1 VEVMTM
7 RVLLPA
13 LLLTLASGA
22 SAQTAVPPIGFATA
36 DVPAQRELEGRVD
49 ASIATADLDGWLK
62 RLTSAPNQVG
72 SPHDKENAD
81 FIASSLRSWGWQV
94 AIETSRVLVAYPTV
108 QKLSLLGN
116 DNYAADFTEPA
127 IPGDNDTARQDGVLP
142 GMEAY
147 GADGSVDAPLIFVNE
162 GLSKDYD
169 ELARTGQS
177 VEGKVVLVKST
188 GAGRWVKPRLAQQH
202 GAVGVVIYSD
212 PDADGFTKGDVYPDG
227 AWRTPHTLQRGTL
240 GIDSVLDAKS
250 AKTFQANRHTDDLH
264 LPVVTIGYGDAEH
277 FLRALGGPSV
287 PDRWQGGLPLT
298 YHVGGDAKVHLEVRS
313 PWEWRTLYDVVG
325 TLRGS
330 ELPDEWVIRGVHHD
344 AWVFGAWD
352 PLAGTTALLAEARA
366 IGEEAKAGH
375 RPRRTLVFAS
385 WDGEE
390 LGILGSKAWTD
401 RHATELAHKAV
412 FYLNN
417 DTTGRGFLAAAGDPS
432 LASLVDG
439 VASDLRDPETGATVQ
454 ARRLAKRAVDAA
466 GKGKDAEGSIV
477 PQRLGTGSDYL
488 AFAHRLGVPSLH
500 VRYGYDRD
508 GDDENVPVYHSL
520 YDTYTHYQRF
530 GDPGLAYVNLLARTN
545 ARLVLRVANADI
557 LPWRY
562 TAFALSLGKDI
573 DRLAAGTAAEHRDA
587 VRHNALLQNG
597 TYRLAA
603 VAYRHE
609 QAPARVDDAWQD
621 IDLGPLHDAQRDLL
635 TAAEAY
641 DQAATS
647 AGKLTTKQAAAVNK
661 ALRDVAPAF
670 LQATGLP
677 QRPWYRHLLQAPGR
691 REGEDT
697 APLPGI
703 GDAID
708 ARAWDQARDEVRLTA
723 EATRR
728 ATGLLHQ
735 ATHELTITQAP
746 L

>member
-1 VEVMTM
+1 M
-7 RVLLPA
+7 RVLVPA
-13 LLLTLASGA
+13 LLLTVAA
-22 SAQTAVPPIGFATA
+22 ATSAQTAVPPVGFTAA
-36 DVPAQRELEGRVD
+36 DVPAQIELEQRVD

-81 FIASSLRSWGWQV
+81 FIAASLRSWGWQV
-94 AIETSRVLVAYPTV
+94 ATEQTRVLVAYPTV
-108 QKLSLLGN
+108 QKLALVGK
-116 DNYAADFTEPA
+116 DGYAADFTEPPVA
-127 IPGDNDTARQDGVLP
+127 GDNDTAQRDGVLP

-147 GADGSVDAPLIFVNE
+147 GADGVVDAPLIYVNE
-162 GLSKDYD
+162 GLAKDYD
-169 ELARTGQS
+169 ELARAGQS

-212 PDADGFTKGDVYPDG
+212 PDADGFTKGDVYPEG

-240 GIDSVLDAKS
+240 GIDSVLDTKS
-250 AKTFQANRHTDDLH
+250 AKAFQANRHTDDLH

-277 FLRALGGPSV
+277 FLRALGGSPVSN
-287 PDRWQGGLPLT
+287 RWQGGLPLT
-298 YHVGGDAKVHLEVRS
+298 YHIGGDARVHLEVRS
-313 PWEWRTLYDVVG
+313 PWEWRTLYNVVG

-330 ELPDEWVIRGVHHD
+330 EYPDEWVIRGVHHD

-366 IGEEAKAGH
+366 IGEQAKAGH

-401 RHATELAHKAV
+401 RHAAELAHKAV

-466 GKGKDAEGSIV
+466 EKGKDADGPIV

-488 AFAHRLGVPSLH
+488 PFAHRLGVPSLH
-500 VRYGYDRD
+500 VRYGYDRN

-530 GDPGLAYVNLLARTN
+530 GDPGLVYVNLLARTN
-545 ARLVLRVANADI
+545 ARLVLRVANADV

-562 TAFALSLGKDI
+562 TSFALSLGKDI
-573 DRLAAGTAAEHRDA
+573 DRLATGAMAEHRDA
-587 VRHNALLQNG
+587 VRRNTLLEQDA
-597 TYRLAA
+597 YRLAA
-603 VAYRHE
+603 VAYRYE
-609 QAPARVDDAWQD
+609 QPPSRVDDAWQD
-621 IDLGPLHDAQRDLL
+621 IDLGLLHDAQRDLL

-647 AGKLTTKQAAAVNK
+647 AGKLTTKQVAAVNRT
-661 ALRDVAPAF
+661 LRDVAPAF
-670 LQATGLP
+670 LQASGLP

-691 REGEDT
+691 KEGEDT

-708 ARAWDQARDEVRLTA
+708 AREWDQARDEVRLTA

-728 ATGLLHQ
+728 ASALLTR
-735 ATHELTITQAP
+735 ATEILTAGRQ
-746 L
+746 

>member
-1 VEVMTM
+1 MTM

-13 LLLTLASGA
+13 LLLTLAAGA
-22 SAQTAVPPIGFATA
+22 SAQTAVP
-36 DVPAQRELEGRVD
+36 AQHELEGRVD

-62 RLTSAPNQVG
+62 RLTSAPNHVG

-94 AIETSRVLVAYPTV
+94 AIEPTRVLVAYPTV
-108 QKLSLLGN
+108 QKLSLLGK
-116 DNYAADFTEPA
+116 DSYAADFTEPA
-127 IPGDNDTARQDGVLP
+127 IAGDDDTAHQAGVLP

-169 ELARTGQS
+169 DLARAGQS

-212 PDADGFTKGDVYPDG
+212 PEADGFTKGDVYPDG

-277 FLRALGGPSV
+277 FLRALGGPAV

-313 PWEWRTLYDVVG
+313 PWEWRTLYNVVG

-330 ELPDEWVIRGVHHD
+330 EFPDEWVIRGVHHD

-366 IGEEAKAGH
+366 IGEQAKAGH

-401 RHATELAHKAV
+401 RHATELADKAV

-466 GKGKDAEGSIV
+466 GKGKDAEGGIV

-488 AFAHRLGVPSLH
+488 PFAHRLGVPSLH

-545 ARLVLRVANADI
+545 ARLVLRVANADV

-573 DRLAAGTAAEHRDA
+573 DRLATSSAADHRDV
-587 VRHNALLQNG
+587 VRRNALLEQDA
-597 TYRLAA
+597 YRLAG

-609 QAPARVDDAWQD
+609 QAPARVEDAWQD

-635 TAAEAY
+635 AAAQAY
-641 DQAATS
+641 DQAAS
-647 AGKLTTKQAAAVNK
+647 AAGRLTARQAVTVNK
-661 ALRDVAPAF
+661 ALRAIAPAF
-670 LQATGLP
+670 LQASGLP

-708 ARAWDQARDEVRLTA
+708 ARAWDQARSEVFLTA
-723 EATRR
+723 EATRK
-728 ATGLLHQ
+728 ATALLNQ
-735 ATHELTITQAP
+735 ATHELTITSPP

>member
-1 VEVMTM
+1 
-7 RVLLPA
+7 
-13 LLLTLASGA
+13 LLLTLAAGA
-22 SAQTAVPPIGFATA
+22 SAQTAVP
-36 DVPAQRELEGRVD
+36 AQRELESRVD

-62 RLTSAPNQVG
+62 RLTSAPNHVG

-94 AIETSRVLVAYPTV
+94 AIESTRVLVAYPTV
-108 QKLSLLGN
+108 QKLSLLGK
-116 DNYAADFTEPA
+116 DSYAADFTEPA
-127 IPGDNDTARQDGVLP
+127 IAGDDDTVHQAGVLP

-169 ELARTGQS
+169 DLARTGQS

-212 PDADGFTKGDVYPDG
+212 PEADGFTKGDVYPDG

-240 GIDSVLDAKS
+240 GIDSVLDARS

-277 FLRALGGPSV
+277 FLLALGGPAV
-287 PDRWQGGLPLT
+287 PNRWQGGLPLT

-313 PWEWRTLYDVVG
+313 PWEWRTLYNVVG

-330 ELPDEWVIRGVHHD
+330 EFPDEWVIRGVHHD

-366 IGEEAKAGH
+366 IGEQAKAGH

-401 RHATELAHKAV
+401 RHATELADKAV

-432 LASLVDG
+432 LASLVDD

-466 GKGKDAEGSIV
+466 GKGKDAEGGIV

-488 AFAHRLGVPSLH
+488 PFAHRLGVPSLH

-545 ARLVLRVANADI
+545 ARLVLRVANADV

-573 DRLAAGTAAEHRDA
+573 DRLATSSAADHRDV
-587 VRHNALLQNG
+587 VRRNALIEQDA
-597 TYRLAA
+597 YRLAA

-609 QAPARVDDAWQD
+609 QAPTRVEEAWQD

-635 TAAEAY
+635 AAAQAY
-641 DQAATS
+641 DQAASS
-647 AGKLTTKQAAAVNK
+647 AGRLTARQAVTVNK
-661 ALRDVAPAF
+661 ALRAVAPAF
-670 LQATGLP
+670 LQASGLP

-708 ARAWDQARDEVRLTA
+708 ARAWDQARSEVFLTA
-723 EATRR
+723 AATRK
-728 ATGLLHQ
+728 ATALLNQ
-735 ATHELTITQAP
+735 TTHELTITSPP

>member
-1 VEVMTM
+1 M

-13 LLLTLASGA
+13 LLMTVAA
-22 SAQTAVPPIGFATA
+22 AAPAQTAVPPVGFAATA
-36 DVPAQRELEGRVD
+36 VPAQRELEQRVD

-62 RLTSAPNQVG
+62 RLTSAPNEVG
-72 SPHDKENAD
+72 SPHNKENAE
-81 FIASSLRSWGWQV
+81 FIAASLRSWGWQV
-94 AIETSRVLVAYPTV
+94 AIEQTRVLVAYPTV
-108 QKLSLLGN
+108 QKLALTGPEA
-116 DNYAADFTEPA
+116 YAADFTEPPVA
-127 IPGDNDTARQDGVLP
+127 GDSDTAQRDGVLP

-147 GADGSVDAPLIFVNE
+147 GADGAVDAPLIYVNE
-162 GLSKDYD
+162 GLAKDYD
-169 ELARTGQS
+169 ELAQAGES

-212 PDADGFTKGDVYPDG
+212 PEADGFAKGDVYPTG

-250 AKTFQANRHTDDLH
+250 AKTFQVNRHTDDLH

-277 FLRALGGPSV
+277 FLRALGGRAV

-298 YHVGGDAKVHLEVRS
+298 YHIGGDVPVHLEVRS
-313 PWEWRTLYDVVG
+313 PWEWRTLYNVVG

-330 ELPDEWVIRGVHHD
+330 DYPDEWVIRGVHHD

-401 RHATELAHKAV
+401 RHADELAHKAV

-439 VASDLRDPETGATVQ
+439 VAGELRDPETGATVQ
-454 ARRLAKRAVDAA
+454 ARRVAKRAVDAA
-466 GKGKDAEGSIV
+466 AKGKDVDGPLV

-488 AFAHRLGVPSLH
+488 AFANRLGVPSLH

-545 ARLVLRVANADI
+545 ARLVLRVANADV

-573 DRLAAGTAAEHRDA
+573 DRLSAGTATDHRDA
-587 VRHNALLQNG
+587 VRRNGLLEHDA
-597 TYRLAA
+597 YRLAA

-609 QAPARVDDAWQD
+609 QSPARRDDAWED
-621 IDLGPLHDAQRDLL
+621 IDLGPLHDAQRELL
-635 TAAEAY
+635 TAAQAY
-641 DQAATS
+641 DQAASS
-647 AGKLTTKQAAAVNK
+647 AGKLTTKQAAAVNRS
-661 ALRDVAPAF
+661 LREIGPAF
-670 LQATGLP
+670 LQASGLP

-708 ARAWDQARDEVRLTA
+708 AHAWGQARDEVRLTA

-728 ATGLLHQ
+728 ASVLLKQ
-735 ATHELTITQAP
+735 ATHELTITFAR

>member
-1 VEVMTM
+1 M

-13 LLLTLASGA
+13 LLLTVAAAA
-22 SAQTAVPPIGFATA
+22 SAQAVA
-36 DVPAQRELEGRVD
+36 PAQRELEQRID

-72 SPHDKENAD
+72 SPHDRENAD
-81 FIASSLRSWGWQV
+81 FIAASLRSWGWQV
-94 AIETSRVLVAYPTV
+94 VVEQTRVLVAYPTV
-108 QKLSLLGN
+108 QKLSLIASAA
-116 DNYAADFTEPA
+116 YAADFTEPPVA
-127 IPGDNDTARQDGVLP
+127 GDDDTFRQDGVLP

-147 GADGSVDAPLIFVNE
+147 GADGSVDAPLIYVNE
-162 GLSKDYD
+162 GLSKDYE
-169 ELARTGQS
+169 ELARAGQS
-177 VEGKVVLVKST
+177 VEGKIVLVKST

-212 PDADGFTKGDVYPDG
+212 PDADGFTKGDVYPEG

-250 AKTFQANRHTDDLH
+250 AKTFQANGHTDDLR

-277 FLRALGGPSV
+277 FLQALGGPTV
-287 PDRWQGGLPLT
+287 PNRWQGGLPLT
-298 YHVGGDAKVHLEVRS
+298 YHIGGDARVHLEVRS
-313 PWEWRTLYDVVG
+313 PWQWRTLYNVVG

-330 ELPDEWVIRGVHHD
+330 EYPDEWVIRGVHHD

-366 IGEEAKAGH
+366 IGEQARAGH

-401 RHATELAHKAV
+401 RHAAELAHKAV

-439 VASDLRDPETGATVQ
+439 VAGDLRDPETGATVQ

-466 GKGKDAEGSIV
+466 EKGKDADGPIV

-488 AFAHRLGVPSLH
+488 PFAHRLGVPSLH

-508 GDDENVPVYHSL
+508 GDDQNVPVYHSL

-530 GDPGLAYVNLLARTN
+530 GDPGLAYVSLLARTN
-545 ARLVLRVANADI
+545 ARLVLRVANADV

-573 DRLAAGTAAEHRDA
+573 DRLATGATAAHRDA
-587 VRHNALLQNG
+587 VRHNTLMEHGA
-597 TYRLAA
+597 YRLAA

-609 QAPARVDDAWQD
+609 QPPSRVDDAWQD
-621 IDLGPLHDAQRDLL
+621 IDLGALHDAQRDLL

-647 AGKLTTKQAAAVNK
+647 AGTLTAQQAGAVNR

-670 LQATGLP
+670 LQTTGLP

-691 REGEDT
+691 KEGEDT

-708 ARAWDQARDEVRLTA
+708 AHAWDQAREEVRLTA
-723 EATRR
+723 AATRR
-728 ATGLLHQ
+728 ATTLLNQ
-735 ATHELTITQAP
+735 ATGILAASR
-746 L
+746 

>member
-1 VEVMTM
+1 M

-13 LLLTLASGA
+13 LLLTIAA
-22 SAQTAVPPIGFATA
+22 AVPAQTAVPA
-36 DVPAQRELEGRVD
+36 AQSELEQRVD
-49 ASIATADLDGWLK
+49 ASIATADLDGWLR

-81 FIASSLRSWGWQV
+81 FIAASLRNWGWQV
-94 AIETSRVLVAYPTV
+94 AVEQTRVLVAYPTV
-108 QKLSLLGN
+108 QKLSLLGT
-116 DNYAADFTEPA
+116 DNYAADFSEPA
-127 IPGDNDTARQDGVLP
+127 IEGDKDTATRDGVLP

-147 GADGSVDAPLIFVNE
+147 SADGSVDAPLIFVNE

-169 ELARTGQS
+169 ELARAGQS

-212 PDADGFTKGDVYPDG
+212 PDADGFTKGDVYPEG
-227 AWRTPHTLQRGTL
+227 AWRTPYTLQRGTL

-250 AKTFQANRHTDDLH
+250 ASTFQASRHTDDLH

-277 FLRALGGPSV
+277 FLRALGGSAV
-287 PDRWQGGLPLT
+287 PNRWQGGLPLT

-313 PWEWRTLYDVVG
+313 PWEWRTLYNVIG

-330 ELPDEWVIRGVHHD
+330 EFPDEWVIRGVHHD

-352 PLAGTTALLAEARA
+352 PLAGTTALLAESRA
-366 IGEEAKAGH
+366 IGEQAKAGH

-390 LGILGSKAWTD
+390 LGILGSRAWTD
-401 RHATELAHKAV
+401 RHAAELAHKAV

-417 DTTGRGFLAAAGDPS
+417 DTTGRGFLATAGDPS

-439 VASDLRDPETGATVQ
+439 VAGDLRDPETGATVQ

-466 GKGKDAEGSIV
+466 EKGKDVEGPIV

-488 AFAHRLGVPSLH
+488 PFAHRLGVPSLH

-508 GDDENVPVYHSL
+508 GDDENVPIYHSL

-530 GDPGLAYVNLLARTN
+530 GDPGLTYVNLLARTN
-545 ARLVLRVANADI
+545 ARLVLRVANADV

-573 DRLAAGTAAEHRDA
+573 DRLATGAAAEHREA
-587 VRHNALLQNG
+587 VRKNALLDHDA
-597 TYRLAA
+597 YRLAA

-609 QAPARVDDAWQD
+609 QPPSKLDDAWQD
-621 IDLGPLHDAQRDLL
+621 IDLGPLHDAQRDFL
-635 TAAEAY
+635 TTAEGY
-641 DQAATS
+641 DQAASS
-647 AGKLTTKQAAAVNK
+647 ADKLTAKQVIAVNK
-661 ALRDVAPAF
+661 AIRDIAPAF
-670 LQATGLP
+670 LQASGLP

-691 REGEDT
+691 RGGEDA

-703 GDAID
+703 GDAIE
-708 ARAWDQARDEVRLTA
+708 ARAWEQAREEVRLTTA
-723 EATRR
+723 ATRR
-728 ATGLLHQ
+728 ATALLKQ
-735 ATHELTITQAP
+735 ATQILVTSQP
-746 L
+746 

>member
-1 VEVMTM
+1 MTM

-13 LLLTLASGA
+13 LLLTITAA
-22 SAQTAVPPIGFATA
+22 VPAQTAVPA
-36 DVPAQRELEGRVD
+36 AQSELEQRVD
-49 ASIATADLDGWLK
+49 ASIATADLDGWLR

-81 FIASSLRSWGWQV
+81 FIAASLRSWGWQV
-94 AIETSRVLVAYPTV
+94 AVEQTRVLVAYPTV
-108 QKLSLLGN
+108 QKLSLLGT

-127 IPGDNDTARQDGVLP
+127 IADDKDTATRDGVLP

-147 GADGSVDAPLIFVNE
+147 SADGSVDAPLIFVNE

-169 ELARTGQS
+169 ELARVGQS

-212 PDADGFTKGDVYPDG
+212 PDADGFTKGDVYPEG

-250 AKTFQANRHTDDLH
+250 ATTFQANRHTDDLH

-277 FLRALGGPSV
+277 FLRALGGSAV
-287 PDRWQGGLPLT
+287 PNRWQGGLPLT

-313 PWEWRTLYDVVG
+313 PWEWRTLYNVVG

-330 ELPDEWVIRGVHHD
+330 EFPDEWVIRGVHHD

-366 IGEEAKAGH
+366 IGELAKAGH

-390 LGILGSKAWTD
+390 LGILGSRAWTD
-401 RHATELAHKAV
+401 RHAAELAHKAV

-417 DTTGRGFLAAAGDPS
+417 DTTGRGFLATAGDPS

-439 VASDLRDPETGATVQ
+439 VAGDLRDPETGATVQ

-466 GKGKDAEGSIV
+466 EKGKDVEGPIV

-488 AFAHRLGVPSLH
+488 PFAHRLGVPSLH

-508 GDDENVPVYHSL
+508 GDDENVPIYHSL

-530 GDPGLAYVNLLARTN
+530 GDPGLTYVNLLARTN
-545 ARLVLRVANADI
+545 ARLVLRVANADV

-573 DRLAAGTAAEHRDA
+573 DRLATGAAAEHREA
-587 VRHNALLQNG
+587 VRKNALLDHDA
-597 TYRLAA
+597 YRLAA

-609 QAPARVDDAWQD
+609 QPPSKLDDAWQD
-621 IDLGPLHDAQRDLL
+621 IDLGPLHDAQRDFL
-635 TAAEAY
+635 TAAEGY
-641 DQAATS
+641 DQAASS
-647 AGKLTTKQAAAVNK
+647 AGKLTAKQVTAVNK
-661 ALRDVAPAF
+661 AIRDIAPAF
-670 LQATGLP
+670 LQASGLP

-703 GDAID
+703 GDAIE
-708 ARAWDQARDEVRLTA
+708 ARAWEQAREEVRLTTA
-723 EATRR
+723 ATRR
-728 ATGLLHQ
+728 ATALLKQ
-735 ATHELTITQAP
+735 ATQILVTSQP
-746 L
+746 

>member
-1 VEVMTM
+1 MTM

-94 AIETSRVLVAYPTV
+94 AIETTRVLVAYPTV

-116 DNYAADFTEPA
+116 DNYAADFTEPT

-313 PWEWRTLYDVVG
+313 PWEWRTLYNVVG

-330 ELPDEWVIRGVHHD
+330 EVPDEWVIRGVHHD

-545 ARLVLRVANADI
+545 ARLALRVANADI

-573 DRLAAGTAAEHRDA
+573 DRLAAGSAAEHRDA

-697 APLPGI
+697 ALLPGI

>member
-1 VEVMTM
+1 VEVMM
-7 RVLLPA
+7 KVLVPA
-13 LLLTLASGA
+13 LFLTVAVAA
-22 SAQTAVPPIGFATA
+22 SAQTAVFPVGFAAA
-36 DVPAQRELEGRVD
+36 DVPAQRELEQRVD
-49 ASIATADLDGWLK
+49 ASIATADMDGWLR

-81 FIASSLRSWGWQV
+81 FIAASLRSWGWQV
-94 AIETSRVLVAYPTV
+94 AIEQTRVLVAYPTV
-108 QKLSLLGN
+108 QKLALTGK
-116 DNYAADFTEPA
+116 DGYAADFTEPPIA
-127 IPGDNDTARQDGVLP
+127 GDNDTAQRDGVLP

-147 GADGSVDAPLIFVNE
+147 GADGVVDAPLIYVNE
-162 GLSKDYD
+162 GLAKDYD
-169 ELARTGQS
+169 ELGQAGES
-177 VEGKVVLVKST
+177 VQGKVVLVKST

-212 PDADGFTKGDVYPDG
+212 PDADGFTKGEVYPAG

-250 AKTFQANRHTDDLH
+250 AKTFQANKHTDDLH
-264 LPVVTIGYGDAEH
+264 LPVVTIGYGDAVH
-277 FLRALGGPSV
+277 FLAALGGRAVPS
-287 PDRWQGGLPLT
+287 RWQGGLPLT
-298 YHVGGDAKVHLEVRS
+298 YHVGGDVSVHLEVRS
-313 PWEWRTLYDVVG
+313 PWEWRTLYNVVG

-330 ELPDEWVIRGVHHD
+330 EYPDEWVIRGVHHD

-366 IGEEAKAGH
+366 IGEQAKAGH

-390 LGILGSKAWTD
+390 LGILGSKAWAE
-401 RHATELAHKAV
+401 RHAAELAHKAV

-466 GKGKDAEGSIV
+466 QKGKDADGPIV

-488 AFAHRLGVPSLH
+488 PFAHRLGLPSLH

-530 GDPGLAYVNLLARTN
+530 GDPGLVYVNLLARTN

-573 DRLAAGTAAEHRDA
+573 DRLATGATAEHRSA
-587 VRHNALLQNG
+587 VRHNTLLESDA
-597 TYRLAA
+597 YRLAA

-609 QAPARVDDAWQD
+609 HPPSRVDDAWQD
-621 IDLGPLHDAQRDLL
+621 IDLRPLHDAQRVLL

-647 AGKLTTKQAAAVNK
+647 AGKVTAKQTVAVNRV
-661 ALRDVAPAF
+661 LRDVAPAF
-670 LQATGLP
+670 LQTSGLP

-691 REGEDT
+691 KEGEDT

-708 ARAWDQARDEVRLTA
+708 AHAWDQARDEVRLTA

-728 ATGLLHQ
+728 ASDLLTR
-735 ATHELTITQAP
+735 ATEILAAGRQ
-746 L
+746 

>member
-1 VEVMTM
+1 MK
-7 RVLLPA
+7 VLLPA
-13 LLLTLASGA
+13 LLLTLAAGA
-22 SAQTAVPPIGFATA
+22 SAQTAVP
-36 DVPAQRELEGRVD
+36 AQHELEGRVD

-62 RLTSAPNQVG
+62 RLTSAPNHVG

-94 AIETSRVLVAYPTV
+94 AIEPTRVLVAYPTV
-108 QKLSLLGN
+108 QKLSLLGK
-116 DNYAADFTEPA
+116 DSYAADFTEPA
-127 IPGDNDTARQDGVLP
+127 IAGDDDTAHQAGVLP

-169 ELARTGQS
+169 DLARAGQS

-212 PDADGFTKGDVYPDG
+212 PEADGFTKGDVYPDG

-277 FLRALGGPSV
+277 FLRALGGPAV

-313 PWEWRTLYDVVG
+313 PWEWRTLYNVVG

-330 ELPDEWVIRGVHHD
+330 EFPDEWVIRGVHHD

-366 IGEEAKAGH
+366 IGEQAKAGH

-401 RHATELAHKAV
+401 RHATELADKAV

-466 GKGKDAEGSIV
+466 GKGKDAEGGIV

-488 AFAHRLGVPSLH
+488 PFAHRLGVPSLH

-545 ARLVLRVANADI
+545 ARLVLRVANADV

-573 DRLAAGTAAEHRDA
+573 DRLATSSAADHRDV
-587 VRHNALLQNG
+587 VRRNALLEQDA
-597 TYRLAA
+597 YRLAG

-609 QAPARVDDAWQD
+609 QAPARVEDAWQD

-635 TAAEAY
+635 AAAQAY
-641 DQAATS
+641 DQAAS
-647 AGKLTTKQAAAVNK
+647 AAGRLTARQAVTVNK
-661 ALRDVAPAF
+661 ALRVIAPAF
-670 LQATGLP
+670 LQASGLP

-708 ARAWDQARDEVRLTA
+708 ARAWDQARSEVFLTA
-723 EATRR
+723 EATRK
-728 ATGLLHQ
+728 ATALLNQ
-735 ATHELTITQAP
+735 ATHELTITSPP

>member
-1 VEVMTM
+1 M

-13 LLLTLASGA
+13 LLLTITAA
-22 SAQTAVPPIGFATA
+22 VPAQTAVPA
-36 DVPAQRELEGRVD
+36 AQSELEQRVD
-49 ASIATADLDGWLK
+49 ASIATADLDGWLR

-81 FIASSLRSWGWQV
+81 FIAASLRSWGWQV
-94 AIETSRVLVAYPTV
+94 AVEQTRVLVAYPTV
-108 QKLSLLGN
+108 QKLSLLGT

-127 IPGDNDTARQDGVLP
+127 IADDKDTATRDGVLP

-147 GADGSVDAPLIFVNE
+147 SADGSVDAPLIFVNE

-169 ELARTGQS
+169 ELARVGQS

-212 PDADGFTKGDVYPDG
+212 PDADGFTKGDVYPEG

-250 AKTFQANRHTDDLH
+250 ATTFQANRHTDDLH

-277 FLRALGGPSV
+277 FLRALGGSAV
-287 PDRWQGGLPLT
+287 PNRWQGGLPLT

-313 PWEWRTLYDVVG
+313 PWEWRTLYNVVG

-330 ELPDEWVIRGVHHD
+330 EFPDEWVIRGVHHD

-366 IGEEAKAGH
+366 IGELAKAGH

-390 LGILGSKAWTD
+390 LGILGSRAWTD
-401 RHATELAHKAV
+401 RHAAELAHKAV

-417 DTTGRGFLAAAGDPS
+417 DTTGRGFLATAGDPS

-439 VASDLRDPETGATVQ
+439 VAGDLRDPETGATVQ

-466 GKGKDAEGSIV
+466 EKGKDVEGPIV

-488 AFAHRLGVPSLH
+488 PFAHRLGVPSLH

-508 GDDENVPVYHSL
+508 GDDENVPIYHSL

-530 GDPGLAYVNLLARTN
+530 GDPGLTYVNLLARTN
-545 ARLVLRVANADI
+545 ARLVLRVANADV

-573 DRLAAGTAAEHRDA
+573 DRLATGAAAEHREA
-587 VRHNALLQNG
+587 VRKNALLDHDA
-597 TYRLAA
+597 YRLAA

-609 QAPARVDDAWQD
+609 QPPSKLDDAWQD
-621 IDLGPLHDAQRDLL
+621 IDLGPLHDAQRDFL
-635 TAAEAY
+635 TAAEGY
-641 DQAATS
+641 DQAASS
-647 AGKLTTKQAAAVNK
+647 AGKLTAKQVTAVNK
-661 ALRDVAPAF
+661 AIRDIAPAF
-670 LQATGLP
+670 LQASGLP

-703 GDAID
+703 GDAIE
-708 ARAWDQARDEVRLTA
+708 ARAWEQAREEVRLTTA
-723 EATRR
+723 ATRR
-728 ATGLLHQ
+728 ATALLKQ
-735 ATHELTITQAP
+735 ATQILVTSQP
-746 L
+746 

>member
-1 VEVMTM
+1 MTM
-7 RVLLPA
+7 RVLVPA
-13 LLLTLASGA
+13 LLLTVAA
-22 SAQTAVPPIGFATA
+22 ATSAQTAVPPVGFTAA
-36 DVPAQRELEGRVD
+36 DVPAQIELEQRVD

-81 FIASSLRSWGWQV
+81 FIAASLRSWGWQV
-94 AIETSRVLVAYPTV
+94 ATEQTRVLVAYPTV
-108 QKLSLLGN
+108 QKLALVGK
-116 DNYAADFTEPA
+116 DGYAADFTEPPVA
-127 IPGDNDTARQDGVLP
+127 GDNDTAQRDGVLP

-147 GADGSVDAPLIFVNE
+147 GADGVVDAPLIYVNE
-162 GLSKDYD
+162 GLAKDYD
-169 ELARTGQS
+169 ELARAGQS

-212 PDADGFTKGDVYPDG
+212 PDADGFTKGDVYPQG

-240 GIDSVLDAKS
+240 GIDSVLDTKS
-250 AKTFQANRHTDDLH
+250 AKAFQANRHTDDLH

-277 FLRALGGPSV
+277 FLRALGGSPVSN
-287 PDRWQGGLPLT
+287 RWQGGLPLT
-298 YHVGGDAKVHLEVRS
+298 YHIGGDARVHLEVRS
-313 PWEWRTLYDVVG
+313 PWVWRTLYNVVG

-330 ELPDEWVIRGVHHD
+330 EYPDEWVIRGVHHD

-366 IGEEAKAGH
+366 IGEQAKAGH

-401 RHATELAHKAV
+401 RHAAELAHKAV

-466 GKGKDAEGSIV
+466 EKGKDADGPIV

-488 AFAHRLGVPSLH
+488 PFAHRLGVPSLH
-500 VRYGYDRD
+500 VRYGYDRN

-530 GDPGLAYVNLLARTN
+530 GDPGLVYVNLLARTN
-545 ARLVLRVANADI
+545 ARLVLRVANADV

-562 TAFALSLGKDI
+562 TSFALSLGKDI
-573 DRLAAGTAAEHRDA
+573 DRLATGAMAEHRDA
-587 VRHNALLQNG
+587 VRRNTLLEQDA
-597 TYRLAA
+597 YRLAA

-609 QAPARVDDAWQD
+609 QPPSRVDDAWQD

-647 AGKLTTKQAAAVNK
+647 AGKLTAKQVAAVNRT
-661 ALRDVAPAF
+661 LRDVAPAF
-670 LQATGLP
+670 LQASGLP
-677 QRPWYRHLLQAPGR
+677 QRSWYRHLLQAPGR
-691 REGEDT
+691 KEGEDT

-708 ARAWDQARDEVRLTA
+708 AREWDQARDEVRLTA

-728 ATGLLHQ
+728 ASALLTR
-735 ATHELTITQAP
+735 ATEILAAGRQ
-746 L
+746 

>member
-1 VEVMTM
+1 M

-49 ASIATADLDGWLK
+49 ASIATADLDGWLM

-94 AIETSRVLVAYPTV
+94 AIEPTRVLVAYPTV

-313 PWEWRTLYDVVG
+313 PWEWRTLYNVVG

-573 DRLAAGTAAEHRDA
+573 DRLAAGSAAEHRDA

-677 QRPWYRHLLQAPGR
+677 QRPWYRHLLQAPGL

>member
-1 VEVMTM
+1 MTM
-7 RVLLPA
+7 RVLVPA
-13 LLLTLASGA
+13 LLLTVAA
-22 SAQTAVPPIGFATA
+22 ATSAQTAVPPVGFTAA
-36 DVPAQRELEGRVD
+36 DVPAQIELEQRVD

-62 RLTSAPNQVG
+62 QLTSAPNQVG

-81 FIASSLRSWGWQV
+81 FIAASLRSWGWQV
-94 AIETSRVLVAYPTV
+94 AIEQTRVLVAYPTV
-108 QKLSLLGN
+108 QKLALVGK
-116 DNYAADFTEPA
+116 DGYAADFTEPPVA
-127 IPGDNDTARQDGVLP
+127 GDNDTAQRDGVLP

-147 GADGSVDAPLIFVNE
+147 GADGVVDAPLIYVNE
-162 GLSKDYD
+162 GLAKDYD
-169 ELARTGQS
+169 ELAQAGQS

-212 PDADGFTKGDVYPDG
+212 PDADGFTKGDVYPQG

-240 GIDSVLDAKS
+240 GIDSVLDTKS
-250 AKTFQANRHTDDLH
+250 AKAFQANRHTDDLH

-277 FLRALGGPSV
+277 FLRALGGSPVSN
-287 PDRWQGGLPLT
+287 RWQGGLPLT
-298 YHVGGDAKVHLEVRS
+298 YHIGGDARVHLEVRS
-313 PWEWRTLYDVVG
+313 PWEWRTLYNVVG

-330 ELPDEWVIRGVHHD
+330 EYPDEWVIRGVHHD

-366 IGEEAKAGH
+366 IGEQAKAGH

-401 RHATELAHKAV
+401 RHAAELAHKAV

-466 GKGKDAEGSIV
+466 EKGKDADGPIV

-488 AFAHRLGVPSLH
+488 PFAHRLGVPSLH
-500 VRYGYDRD
+500 VRYGYDRN

-530 GDPGLAYVNLLARTN
+530 GDPGLVYVNLLARTN
-545 ARLVLRVANADI
+545 ARLVLRVANADV

-562 TAFALSLGKDI
+562 TSFALSLGKDI
-573 DRLAAGTAAEHRDA
+573 DRLATGAMAEHRDA
-587 VRHNALLQNG
+587 VRRNTLLEQDA
-597 TYRLAA
+597 YRLAA

-609 QAPARVDDAWQD
+609 QPPSRVDDAWQD
-621 IDLGPLHDAQRDLL
+621 IDLGLLHDAQRDLL

-647 AGKLTTKQAAAVNK
+647 AGKLTAKQVAAVNRT
-661 ALRDVAPAF
+661 LRDVAPAF
-670 LQATGLP
+670 LQASGLP

-691 REGEDT
+691 KEGEDT

-708 ARAWDQARDEVRLTA
+708 AREWDQARDEVRLTA

-728 ATGLLHQ
+728 ASALLTR
-735 ATHELTITQAP
+735 ATEILAAGRQ
-746 L
+746 

>member
-1 VEVMTM
+1 M
-7 RVLLPA
+7 RVLVPA
-13 LLLTLASGA
+13 LLLTVAA
-22 SAQTAVPPIGFATA
+22 ATSAQTAVPPVGFTAA
-36 DVPAQRELEGRVD
+36 DVPAQIELEQRVD

-62 RLTSAPNQVG
+62 QLTSAPNQVG

-81 FIASSLRSWGWQV
+81 FIAASLRSWGWQV
-94 AIETSRVLVAYPTV
+94 AIEQTRVLVAYPTV
-108 QKLSLLGN
+108 QKLALVGK
-116 DNYAADFTEPA
+116 DDYAADFTEPPVA
-127 IPGDNDTARQDGVLP
+127 GDNDTAQRDGVLP

-147 GADGSVDAPLIFVNE
+147 GADGVVDAPLIYVNE
-162 GLSKDYD
+162 GLAKDYD
-169 ELARTGQS
+169 ELARAGQS

-212 PDADGFTKGDVYPDG
+212 PDADGFTKGDVYPEG

-240 GIDSVLDAKS
+240 GIDSVLDTKS
-250 AKTFQANRHTDDLH
+250 AKAFQANRHTDDLH

-277 FLRALGGPSV
+277 FLRALGGSPVSN
-287 PDRWQGGLPLT
+287 RWQGGLPLT
-298 YHVGGDAKVHLEVRS
+298 YHIGGDARVHLEVRS
-313 PWEWRTLYDVVG
+313 PWEWRTLYNVVG

-330 ELPDEWVIRGVHHD
+330 EYPDEWVIRGVHHD

-366 IGEEAKAGH
+366 IGEQAKAGH

-401 RHATELAHKAV
+401 RHVAELAHKAV

-466 GKGKDAEGSIV
+466 EKGKDADGPIV

-488 AFAHRLGVPSLH
+488 PFAHRLGVPSLH
-500 VRYGYDRD
+500 VRYGYDRN

-530 GDPGLAYVNLLARTN
+530 GDPGLVYVNLLARTN
-545 ARLVLRVANADI
+545 ARLVLRVANADV

-562 TAFALSLGKDI
+562 TSFALSLGKDI
-573 DRLAAGTAAEHRDA
+573 DRLATGAMAERRDA
-587 VRHNALLQNG
+587 VRRNTLLEQDA
-597 TYRLAA
+597 YRLAA

-609 QAPARVDDAWQD
+609 QPPSRVDDAWQD
-621 IDLGPLHDAQRDLL
+621 IDLGLLHDAQRDLL

-647 AGKLTTKQAAAVNK
+647 AGKLTAKQVATVNRT
-661 ALRDVAPAF
+661 LRDVAPAF
-670 LQATGLP
+670 LQASGLP

-691 REGEDT
+691 KEGEDT

-708 ARAWDQARDEVRLTA
+708 AREWDQARDEVRLTA

-728 ATGLLHQ
+728 ASALLTR
-735 ATHELTITQAP
+735 ATEILAAGRQ
-746 L
+746 

>member
-1 VEVMTM
+1 MTM
-7 RVLLPA
+7 RVLVPA
-13 LLLTLASGA
+13 LFLTVAAAA
-22 SAQTAVPPIGFATA
+22 SAQTDVPPVGFTAA
-36 DVPAQRELEGRVD
+36 DVPAQIGLEQRVD

-81 FIASSLRSWGWQV
+81 FIAASLRSWGWQV
-94 AIETSRVLVAYPTV
+94 AVEQTRVLVAYPTV
-108 QKLSLLGN
+108 QKLALIGK
-116 DNYAADFTEPA
+116 DGYAADFTEPPVA
-127 IPGDNDTARQDGVLP
+127 GDNDTAQRDGVLP

-147 GADGSVDAPLIFVNE
+147 GADGVVDAPLIYVNE
-162 GLSKDYD
+162 GLAKDYD
-169 ELARTGQS
+169 ELARVGQS

-212 PDADGFTKGDVYPDG
+212 PDADGFAKGDVYPEG
-227 AWRTPHTLQRGTL
+227 AWRTPRTLQRGTL
-240 GIDSVLDAKS
+240 GIDSVLDTKS

-277 FLRALGGPSV
+277 FLRALGGSPV
-287 PDRWQGGLPLT
+287 ANRWQGGLPLT
-298 YHVGGDAKVHLEVRS
+298 YHIGGDARVHLEVRS
-313 PWEWRTLYDVVG
+313 PWEWRTLYNVVG

-330 ELPDEWVIRGVHHD
+330 EYPDEWVIRGVHHD

-366 IGEEAKAGH
+366 IGEQAKAGH

-390 LGILGSKAWTD
+390 LGILGSKAWTG
-401 RHATELAHKAV
+401 RHAAELAHKAV

-432 LASLVDG
+432 LASLVDS

-466 GKGKDAEGSIV
+466 EKGKDADGPIV

-488 AFAHRLGVPSLH
+488 PFAHRLGVPSLH

-545 ARLVLRVANADI
+545 TRLVLRVANADV

-573 DRLAAGTAAEHRDA
+573 DRLATGSAAEHRDA
-587 VRHNALLQNG
+587 VRRNTLLEQDA
-597 TYRLAA
+597 YRLAA

-609 QAPARVDDAWQD
+609 QPPSPVDDTWQD

-647 AGKLTTKQAAAVNK
+647 AGKLTAKQAAAVNRT
-661 ALRDVAPAF
+661 LRDVAPAF
-670 LQATGLP
+670 LQASGLP

-691 REGEDT
+691 KEGEDT

-708 ARAWDQARDEVRLTA
+708 AHAWDQARDEVRLTA

-728 ATGLLHQ
+728 ASVLLTR
-735 ATHELTITQAP
+735 ATEILAAGRR
-746 L
+746 